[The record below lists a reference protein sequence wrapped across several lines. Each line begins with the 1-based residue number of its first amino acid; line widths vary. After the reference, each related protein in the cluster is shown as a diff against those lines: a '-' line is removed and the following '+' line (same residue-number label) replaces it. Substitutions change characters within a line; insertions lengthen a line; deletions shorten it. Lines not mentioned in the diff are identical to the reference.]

1 MFWSSVSRQA
11 NTTVQLRKV
20 KGSSTPVFCQ
30 RRCLRLQHFLSKLIR
45 LYSTI
50 FCKQNFGQWKLLSF
64 YLHKKEAHDCDV
76 NSFKSELKLFPLP
89 LDCMDI
95 DDMAESDNSF
105 HLHSRADSAAAETGL
120 LLDRQLPA
128 RPGPCTEK
136 RELQQDL
143 VI

>member
-1 MFWSSVSRQA
+1 MSKIATFSNHIHQ
-11 NTTVQLRKV
+11 T
-20 KGSSTPVFCQ
+20 
-30 RRCLRLQHFLSKLIR
+30 LQYYFLQTKLW
-45 LYSTI
+45 TMET
-50 FCKQNFGQWKLLSF
+50 FVTLSQ
-64 YLHKKEAHDCDV
+64 YKKKAHYCDV
-76 NSFKSELKLFPLP
+76 NSYKNEPKLFPLP